1 MKTLLCILLCAVL
14 CLSLLAGCRATPT
27 EPATE
32 PSKGIYS
39 QTLSEELRAQILAH
53 YGKAGKQDDEDTVAG
68 KQYYG
73 TYNGYVVLMDAGQLD
88 MISEMNI
95 GGRIFLWGQ
104 SMTIVAYRDGQEY
117 YVSALYEAG
126 SLTDADLDQ
135 ILENHKQHFATVHNW
150 DYEAYVEERYGK

>member
-1 MKTLLCILLCAVL
+1 MKQFVGVLLCAVL
-14 CLSLLAGCRATPT
+14 CLSLLAGCGETPT

-73 TYNGYVVLMDAGQLD
+73 TYNGYSILMEATDLD
-88 MISEMNI
+88 IVSEWNI
-95 GGRIFLWGQ
+95 GGRIFLWGS
-104 SMTIVAYRDGQEY
+104 SMSMVAYRDGQEY

-126 SLTDADLDQ
+126 SLTEADLDQ

-150 DYEAYVEERYGK
+150 DYDQYVEEHFGK